1 MHFFGPP
8 LFYGPFRRAR
18 QGVVPGRGGP
28 GGSSWDRSPKGWR
41 CTRCP
46 RGRAWRPR
54 WPHTACGP
62 SPRAISGTSAS
73 RARAQG
79 CTSWS
84 GVRGEVVVVLA
95 TGYTAHTADR
105 EVIEAAVLKRVAV
118 PWPSQEPHSQT
129 LAVRLTANRCRKKT
143 WFALDKWGG

>member
-62 SPRAISGTSAS
+62 SPRAIRGTSAS
-73 RARAQG
+73 RARSQG

-105 EVIEAAVLKRVAV
+105 EVIEAAVRKASHDYSSARLSLGRIV
-118 PWPSQEPHSQT
+118 PVWR
-129 LAVRLTANRCRKKT
+129 RLCPN
-143 WFALDKWGG
+143 LVSPYL